1 MYNTTLES
9 IWLGIFR
16 DKGLGEMTSV
26 TQKNINAYLKIHK
39 DCGFLDTYPQGYL
52 RGAKFDA
59 NLKRVRDLSKK
70 LSDSKRMKPKT
81 YLGAPVL
88 NRFGKQKME
97 VTYTQPL
104 EVRHQWET
112 ERTNLRER
120 HNLTVLFDLL
130 KDACVRYG
138 QQGVMQEKPIH
149 LHLKE
154 ISHKYNDDGCGMSQ
168 SCVSR
173 WQGVSHE
180 DRVRRVVDEFY
191 GSSTQKTA
199 KETTPKETAKET
211 TPKKKWSTSKKVFVF
226 GGVAL
231 IGVGGFFVSKKYFN

>member
-1 MYNTTLES
+1 MYNTTLLQILLEVFS
-9 IWLGIFR
+9 DERLMDMGKFT
-16 DKGLGEMTSV
+16 DA
-26 TQKNINAYLKIHK
+26 NILSLKPYK
-39 DCGFLDTYPQGYL
+39 DCNGLDNYPSGYL
-52 RGAKFDA
+52 VGETLVQNKQ
-59 NLKRVRDLSKK
+59 RVTELSKK

-112 ERTNLRER
+112 ERTNLLLR

-130 KDACVRYG
+130 KDACMRYG
-138 QQGVMQEKPIH
+138 QQQDGGKSAY
-149 LHLKE
+149 LHLEE
-154 ISHKYNDDGCGMSQ
+154 IYQKYNDDGCGTRQ

-173 WQGVSHE
+173 WNGVSHK
-180 DRVRRVVDEFY
+180 DRVKKVIDEFY
-191 GSSTQKTA
+191 GMRPSKGGTSKGGTRQADTPN
-199 KETTPKETAKET
+199 KE
-211 TPKKKWSTSKKVFVF
+211 KWSTSKKVFVF

>member
-1 MYNTTLES
+1 MQS
-9 IWLGIFR
+9 IT
-16 DKGLGEMTSV
+16 D
-26 TQKNINAYLKIHK
+26 KNINTYLKINK

-52 RGAKFDA
+52 GGAKFEV

-70 LSDSKRMKPKT
+70 LSDSKHNVPMT
-81 YLGAPVL
+81 VYGAPVL
-88 NRFGKQKME
+88 NRFGKQKTK
-97 VTYTQPL
+97 VTYTESQA
-104 EVRHQWET
+104 VRQQWET
-112 ERTNLRER
+112 EKRNLMWR

-154 ISHKYNDDGCGMSQ
+154 ISHKYSDDGCGMSQ

-191 GSSTQKTA
+191 GSSAQKTA
-199 KETTPKETAKET
+199 KETTPKETANET